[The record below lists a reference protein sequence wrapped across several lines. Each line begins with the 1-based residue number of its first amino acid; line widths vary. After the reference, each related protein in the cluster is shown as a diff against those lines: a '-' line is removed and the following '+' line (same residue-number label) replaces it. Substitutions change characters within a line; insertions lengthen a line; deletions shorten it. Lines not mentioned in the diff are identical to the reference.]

1 MTGLS
6 NSGAPPSPKA
16 HLAAILESDLA
27 ELTSF
32 VAIQSGKERAS
43 VEAHLRWFLL
53 ENPARVPEAHLGQGL
68 RTPEGELVGCILC
81 VPQDFRFQER
91 SFVLMGSS
99 CFYVDE
105 RFRGSGG
112 LIFLKYSELGRKWA
126 LFGNSANAE
135 SARLWKA
142 RGGIPIP
149 HSDHELFGV
158 LRWNVAIEEI
168 VFRRTRQRGL
178 SRLAG
183 KSVSKLVGLITRLE
197 NNCDGSE
204 KLTLLTSAED
214 SIALP
219 IHQPT
224 AELTAARDLPYLRWR
239 YFLGRDATAAVFAFR
254 SKKVESDVLVAVN
267 QRLRGYRQ
275 QIKTLNVLDIYPSV
289 KPEACAS
296 IVGALLERYRG
307 TVDAVV
313 LRGQDSERQ
322 QLFQRLGFKRR
333 QFDAPTGWL
342 LDRFGH
348 LPTRNW
354 YFVPADGDALI

>member
-1 MTGLS
+1 M
-6 NSGAPPSPKA
+6 SGQSTSSGPPSAKA
-16 HLAAILESDLA
+16 HLAAILERDLA

-32 VAIQSGKERAS
+32 IAIQSGNERAA
-43 VEAHLRWFLL
+43 VESHLRWFLL
-53 ENPARVPEAHLGQGL
+53 ENPARDPEAPLGHGL
-68 RTPEGELVGCILC
+68 RSPDGELVGCILY
-81 VPQDFRFQER
+81 VPQNFRFQEQTL
-91 SFVLMGSS
+91 VLMGSS

-112 LIFLKYSELGRKWA
+112 LIFLKYSELSRKWA

-158 LRWNVAIEEI
+158 VYWGTVIEEI
-168 VFRRTRQRGL
+168 LFRRTRLCGL

-183 KSVSKLVGLITRLE
+183 RSMSKLAGLITRLE

-204 KLTLLTSAED
+204 KLSLLTSAGD
-214 SIALP
+214 AIALP
-219 IHQPT
+219 INLPP
-224 AELTAARDLPYLRWR
+224 AELTAVRDLPYIRWR
-239 YFLGRDATAAVFAFR
+239 YFSGRDATASVFAFR
-254 SKKVESDVLVAVN
+254 SKRVESDVLVTVN
-267 QRLRGYRQ
+267 QRLRGYRK
-275 QIKTLNVLDIYPSV
+275 QIKTLNVLDIYPAV

-296 IVGALLERYRG
+296 IVGALLDHYHG
-307 TVDAVV
+307 TIDTVV

-322 QLFQRLGFKRR
+322 QLFRHLGFKRR
-333 QFDAPTGWL
+333 QFEAPTGWL
-342 LDRFGH
+342 LDRSGH

-354 YFVPADGDALI
+354 YFVPADGDAVI

>member
-1 MTGLS
+1 MTGSS
-6 NSGAPPSPKA
+6 NFGAPPSAKA
-16 HLAAILESDLA
+16 HLAAILEPDLA

-32 VAIQSGKERAS
+32 VAIQSGKERAA
-43 VEAHLRWFLL
+43 VESHLRWFLL
-53 ENPARVPEAHLGQGL
+53 ENPARNPEAPLGHGL
-68 RTPEGELVGCILC
+68 RTSGGELVGCILC
-81 VPQDFRFQER
+81 VPQNFRFQEQV
-91 SFVLMGSS
+91 FILMGSS

-158 LRWNVAIEEI
+158 VHWAIVIEEML
-168 VFRRTRQRGL
+168 FRQTRQHGL

-183 KSVSKLVGLITRLE
+183 KSMSKLAGLITRLE
-197 NNCDGSE
+197 NTCDGSE
-204 KLTLLTSAED
+204 KLSLLTSAED
-214 SIALP
+214 VIALP
-219 IHQPT
+219 IHQPA
-224 AELTAARDLPYLRWR
+224 AEFTAARDLPYIRWR
-239 YFLGRDATAAVFAFR
+239 YFSGRDATAAVFAFR
-254 SKKVESDVLVAVN
+254 SKKMESDVLVTVN
-267 QRLRGYRQ
+267 QRLRGYRK
-275 QIKTLNVLDIYPSV
+275 QIKTLNLLDIYPAV
-289 KPEACAS
+289 KPEICAS
-296 IVGALLERYRG
+296 IVGALLDRYR
-307 TVDAVV
+307 TTIDAVV

-354 YFVPADGDALI
+354 YFVPGDGDALI